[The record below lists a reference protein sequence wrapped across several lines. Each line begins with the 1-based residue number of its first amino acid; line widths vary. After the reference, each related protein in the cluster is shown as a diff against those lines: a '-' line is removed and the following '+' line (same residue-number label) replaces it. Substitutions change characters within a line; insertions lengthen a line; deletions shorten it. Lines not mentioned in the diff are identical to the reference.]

1 MIDRVSKSMVGALL
15 AALVVPISCASGD
28 EARRRNDMSQPVCA
42 RAEAGVPVDEIPDDA
57 PTLILLLGMS
67 ETESFWGLLNDEVI
81 HVTETSVR
89 RAQFAE
95 LSEEYRRAVDNGLDE
110 TVASLT
116 RQDGGGWA
124 CRDEG

>member
-1 MIDRVSKSMVGALL
+1 
-15 AALVVPISCASGD
+15 
-28 EARRRNDMSQPVCA
+28 MSQPICQ
-42 RAEAGVPVDEIPDDA
+42 RAEAAVPADEIPDDA

-81 HVTETSVR
+81 HVTECGVR
-89 RAQFAE
+89 REQFAV
-95 LSEEYRRAVDNGLDE
+95 LADEYRQAVDNGLDE

-124 CRDEG
+124 CRAET

>member
-1 MIDRVSKSMVGALL
+1 MITPVSKSL
-15 AALVVPISCASGD
+15 AAVLIAAVVVSFTGCGGD
-28 EARRRNDMSQPVCA
+28 DDGRNNMSQPICQ
-42 RAEAGVPVDEIPDDA
+42 RAEAAVPADEIPDDA

-81 HVTETSVR
+81 HVTESGVR
-89 RAQFAE
+89 REQFAV
-95 LSEEYRRAVDNGLDE
+95 LADEYRQAVDNGLDE

-124 CRDEG
+124 CRAEG

>member
-1 MIDRVSKSMVGALL
+1 MMTRAARSL
-15 AALVVPISCASGD
+15 AAALIAVVAVTASSCGGD
-28 EARRRNDMSQPVCA
+28 EDRRNDMSQPLCQ
-42 RAEAGVPVDEIPDDA
+42 RAEAAVPADEIPDDA
-57 PTLILLLGMS
+57 PPLLLLLGMS

-95 LSEEYRRAVDNGLDE
+95 LADEYRQAVDNGLDE

-116 RQDGGGWA
+116 RQDDGGWA
-124 CRDEG
+124 CRAEG

>member
-1 MIDRVSKSMVGALL
+1 MINHASKSL
-15 AALVVPISCASGD
+15 AAVLIAAIAVSISGCGGD
-28 EARRRNDMSQPVCA
+28 DDRRNDMSQPICE
-42 RAEAGVPVDEIPDDA
+42 RAEAAVPADEIPDDA

-81 HVTETSVR
+81 HVTESGVQ

-95 LSEEYRRAVDNGLDE
+95 LADEYRQAVDNGLDE

-116 RQDGGGWA
+116 RQDDGSWA
-124 CRDEG
+124 CRAEG